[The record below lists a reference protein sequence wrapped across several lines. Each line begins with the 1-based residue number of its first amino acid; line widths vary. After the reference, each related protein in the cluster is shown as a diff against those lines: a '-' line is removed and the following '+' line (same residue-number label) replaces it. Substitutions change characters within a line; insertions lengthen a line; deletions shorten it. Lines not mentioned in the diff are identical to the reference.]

1 MKQMLGC
8 HLNYPRPRKFLSK
21 RDRMKKKKRHFLL
34 STKHFCKYA
43 ANTPEV
49 HRGGVAGLK
58 QDFWRSVPQRD
69 DLQRQTDL
77 SVTEGG
83 GLNSSSQGVSG
94 RHSPQ
99 KELLKSHGN
108 TEIEEI
114 SNQDS
119 LVTVQEMTSSPQPGT
134 HLRFY

>member
-8 HLNYPRPRKFLSK
+8 HLNYPRPRKFISK
-21 RDRMKKKKRHFLL
+21 RDRMKKKRHFLL